1 MKGTINMGKTIYTY
15 EAVTY
20 DMHGGHHTAHVY
32 AHDLDEAITITRW
45 FANHYVHSIIY
56 GCFIDSVTRIKST
69 ENAEYRKLMY
79 ARLLKTT
86 KGE

>member
-1 MKGTINMGKTIYTY
+1 MEKTIYTY

-20 DMHGGHHTAHVY
+20 DMHGGYHTARVY
-32 AHDLDEAITITRW
+32 AHNINEAINIVRW
-45 FANHYVHSIIY
+45 FVNHYVHSIFY
-56 GCFIDSVTRIKST
+56 GCFIDSVKLIKST
-69 ENAEYRKLMY
+69 DNAEYRKLMY